1 MKMCKLFFE
10 GNTEILKEHLETIN
24 ELNYWTIN
32 VSLYTA
38 AYTIKQHVGELP
50 RDTPAECRK
59 RDKPKWMQKMKN
71 SIDNTRKLIDK
82 LSTVITCK
90 ISGPYTKNQ
99 QRLKEMLKKIMATP
113 NCVC

>member
-1 MKMCKLFFE
+1 MELSLLQLTKFF
-10 GNTEILKEHLETIN
+10 KEHLETIN

-50 RDTPAECRK
+50 SDTPAECRK
-59 RDKPKWMQKMKN
+59 REKPKWMQKIEN
-71 SIDNTRKLIDK
+71 SIDNTRKIIGK

-90 ISGPYTKNQ
+90 TSDTYTKNQ
-99 QRLKEMLKKIMATP
+99 QRLKEMFKKNMATLK
-113 NCVC
+113 CVR